1 MPQTP
6 AEQQVAARKSSVI
19 MSTTPFPS
27 LGPPPWPARL
37 TRASLWVGAGGLLL
51 ILICGPAYRFGMVG
65 VRAALLTLVAGLVIL
80 VAATL
85 LTIIGLLVASARKVR
100 IPRAAAV
107 VGIIVGLAASG
118 YLLSWIERA
127 KSAPPIH
134 EISTDLADPPAFVA
148 VTALRTQSH
157 AVNPP
162 EYVPLV
168 HGPGGTIIDVPQMQR
183 LHYPDIQPLQLAA
196 APAAALEAAQRAA
209 LRLGW
214 EIVAFV
220 PAEGRLEATDTTAFF
235 GFKDDVVVRVRASAG
250 GARLDL
256 RSKSRVGLS
265 DVGTNAARARAFL
278 KLVEGG

>member
-1 MPQTP
+1 MG
-6 AEQQVAARKSSVI
+6 
-19 MSTTPFPS
+19 TTPFPS
-27 LGPPPWPARL
+27 LGPPAWPARL
-37 TRASLWVGAGGLLL
+37 TRTSLWVGAAGLLL
-51 ILICGPAYRFGMVG
+51 ILISGPSYRFGMAG

-80 VAATL
+80 VAGTL
-85 LTIIGLLVASARKVR
+85 LTIIGLLVASARKLR

-107 VGIIVGLAASG
+107 LGIIVGLAASA
-118 YLLSWIERA
+118 YLLAWIERA

-148 VTALRTQSH
+148 ITALRTDSH
-157 AVNPP
+157 AANPP

-168 HGPGGTIIDVPQMQR
+168 HGPGGRIIDVPQMQQQ
-183 LHYPDIQPLQLAA
+183 HYPDIQPLQLAVSP
-196 APAAALEAAQRAA
+196 PAALKSAQRAA
-209 LRLGW
+209 QRLGW
-214 EIVAFV
+214 EIVAYV

-250 GARLDL
+250 GARLDM

-265 DVGTNAARARAFL
+265 DVGTNAARARVFL

>member
-1 MPQTP
+1 
-6 AEQQVAARKSSVI
+6 

-27 LGPPPWPARL
+27 LGPPAWPARL

-51 ILICGPAYRFGMVG
+51 ILICGPVYRFGMVG

-196 APAAALEAAQRAA
+196 APAAALESAQRAA